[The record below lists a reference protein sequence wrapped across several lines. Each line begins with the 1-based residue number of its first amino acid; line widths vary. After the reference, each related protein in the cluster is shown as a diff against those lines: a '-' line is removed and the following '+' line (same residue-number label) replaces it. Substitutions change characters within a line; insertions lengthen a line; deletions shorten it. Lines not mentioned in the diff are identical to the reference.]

1 MQPFDA
7 LTIKA
12 VLQEAKP
19 LLVNR
24 KVEKV
29 QQLGRDEVVISLR
42 SRTGQSHLLLSAH
55 ASFGRLCLVNLPPIP
70 KRPNLPNFCVLLRK
84 HLTGATLL
92 GVEQMHGERVLDI
105 VFSCIDE
112 VGGTSYKILTAEI
125 MGRHSNLI
133 FWDKESEKIVTA
145 SHLVTREMSRHR
157 EVAPGMRYVR
167 PPSQDKPNVFKISEA
182 EFKEGLAQA
191 RSSAEP
197 ALTIEQILLSVFAG
211 VGKSLAEEMMA
222 AARQDA
228 ESQGIAVEDALWSR
242 LRILQTINQYSPSM
256 RIDYSRYSVLSWWPD
271 CADQTIWKHF
281 PSVNDMV
288 EEYFRAQEIHE
299 RFQQM
304 HDRIEAELR
313 SQKER
318 IQSRLDTADKHLS
331 ADQQIAD
338 AKKFGDLILLH
349 IKEIQPGQE
358 VLECPDVYSE
368 DGRSISIK
376 LNPSLTPSQNSQNYY
391 RQFAK
396 IRARQTAANAAHGDA
411 EKRLQTLQTHFE
423 LLKLAKTS
431 EELEKLRDALFGKRL
446 PEAQRNQQAVPKKKP
461 KSRLLSVLSSDGW
474 TIYVGRNR
482 QENDEL
488 ISKVAQPQDIWMH
501 VLGSGGAHVLIKV
514 PSTKQDPPLTTLKEG
529 AQLAA
534 RLSKAVSGGKARVV
548 YTQCRFVRKI
558 AKAKPGLVRY
568 ENERTLEVD
577 TSGPMPESLKRLY
590 AQRQQ

>member
-24 KVEKV
+24 KVERV

-55 ASFGRLCLVNLPPIP
+55 ASFGRFCLVNLPPIP
-70 KRPNLPNFCVLLRK
+70 KRPNLPNFCLLLRK

-112 VGGTSYKILTAEI
+112 VGGTSYKVLTAEI

-145 SHLVTREMSRHR
+145 SHMVTREMSRHR
-157 EVAPGMRYVR
+157 EVAPGLRYVR

-182 EFKEGLAQA
+182 EFKQGLGVA
-191 RSSAEP
+191 RADAAVELP
-197 ALTIEQILLSVFAG
+197 IEQILLNVFAG
-211 VGKSLAEEMMA
+211 VGKSLAEEMLA
-222 AARQDA
+222 AARQDSS
-228 ESQGIAVEDALWSR
+228 EQGVSVDDSVWA
-242 LRILQTINQYSPSM
+242 RIRMLQTINQYSPSM
-256 RIDYSRYSVLSWWPD
+256 RLDYTRYSVLSWWPD
-271 CADQTIWKHF
+271 SADAAVWKHF

-318 IQSRLDTADKHLS
+318 LQSRLDAANKHLS
-331 ADQQIAD
+331 AAKQISD
-338 AKKFGDLILLH
+338 SKKFGDLILLH
-349 IKEIQPGQE
+349 IKEIQPGQT
-358 VLECPDVYSE
+358 VLACPDVYAE
-368 DGRSISIK
+368 DASSVSIP
-376 LNPSLTPSQNSQNYY
+376 LNPSITPSQNSQHYY

-396 IRARQTAANAAHGDA
+396 IRSRQAAANAAHTDA
-411 EKRLQTLQTHFE
+411 ENRLTALQSHFQLLEKAQTAE
-423 LLKLAKTS
+423 D
-431 EELEKLRDALFGKRL
+431 LEKLRDAIFGKRL
-446 PEAQRNQQAVPKKKP
+446 DPGQRQQHAAPKSKP

-488 ISKVAQPQDIWMH
+488 ISKLAQPQDIWMH
-501 VLGSGGAHVLIKV
+501 VLGSGGAHVLIRV

-534 RLSKAVSGGKARVV
+534 RLSKAVSGGKVRVV

-558 AKAKPGLVRY
+558 AKGKPGLVRY
-568 ENERTLEVD
+568 ENERTIEVD

-590 AQRQQ
+590 AQRH

>member
-24 KVEKV
+24 KVERV
-29 QQLGRDEVVISLR
+29 QQLGRDEVVLSLR

-55 ASFGRLCLVNLPPIP
+55 ASFGRFCLVNLPPIP

-92 GVEQMHGERVLDI
+92 GIEQMQGERVLDI
-105 VFSCIDE
+105 VFSCVDE
-112 VGGTSYKILTAEI
+112 VGGTSYKVLTAEI

-133 FWDKESEKIVTA
+133 FWDKETEKIVTA

-157 EVAPGMRYVR
+157 EVAPGLRYVR
-167 PPSQDKPNVFKISEA
+167 PPSQDKPNIFKLIEP
-182 EFKEGLAQA
+182 EFKQGLAEGRA
-191 RSSAEP
+191 AEGGAELP
-197 ALTIEQILLSVFAG
+197 IEQLLLNVFAG
-211 VGKSLAEEMMA
+211 LGKSLSEEIVA
-222 AARQDA
+222 VSRQDA
-228 ESQGIAVEDALWSR
+228 EQQGVPLEHALWT
-242 LRILQTINQYSPSM
+242 RIRALQTLGQFSPTM
-256 RIDYSRYSVLSWWPD
+256 KLDFSRYSVLSWWPD
-271 CADQTIWKHF
+271 AVDSSVWKAF

-288 EEYFRAQEIHE
+288 EEYFRAQEIQE

-313 SQKER
+313 TQKER
-318 IQSRLDTADKHLS
+318 LQGRFDAAQKHLS
-331 ADQQIAD
+331 SNDAIAQ

-349 IKEIQPGQE
+349 LKEIAPGQYS
-358 VLECPDVYSE
+358 LTCPDVYSE
-368 DGRSISIK
+368 HGGEVTIA
-376 LNPSLTPSQNSQNYY
+376 LNPALTPSQNSQNYY

-396 IRARQTAANAAHGDA
+396 IRARQSTADAARGDA
-411 EKRLQTLQTHFE
+411 ENRLNVLQKHFE
-423 LLKLAKTS
+423 LLRLAQTY
-431 EELEKLRDALFGKRL
+431 EDLEKLRDALFGKRL
-446 PEAQRNQQAVPKKKP
+446 AEPARRSEPAGQKKKP
-461 KSRLLSVLSSDGW
+461 KSHLLNVLSSDGW

-488 ISKVAQPQDIWMH
+488 ISKLAQPQDIWMH
-501 VLGSGGAHVLIKV
+501 VLGSGGAHVLIRV
-514 PSTKQDPPLTTLKEG
+514 PSTKTDPPLTTLKEG

-534 RLSKAVSGGKARVV
+534 RLSKAVSGGKVRVV
-548 YTQCRFVRKI
+548 YTQCRYVRKI
-558 AKAKPGLVRY
+558 SKAKPGLVRY

-590 AQRQQ
+590 SQR